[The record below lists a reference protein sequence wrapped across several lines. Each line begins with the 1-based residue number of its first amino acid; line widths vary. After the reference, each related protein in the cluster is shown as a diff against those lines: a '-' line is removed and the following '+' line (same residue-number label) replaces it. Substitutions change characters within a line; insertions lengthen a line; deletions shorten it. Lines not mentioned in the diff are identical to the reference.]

1 MWKHTKLGREEF
13 LRRFCLDLFIVR
25 IRFLFVFLAE
35 LMNFYW
41 YSTAHK
47 AGALQIG
54 FNSLAHA
61 SFFGKK
67 FLTVKAQR
75 EKLPKASHYHLNLTP
90 KAFPRINCPENCE
103 NSPR

>member
-1 MWKHTKLGREEF
+1 MRKQVKIFSALNLIIRKLKMKINRSEIEIKCGSIQSWEEK
-13 LRRFCLDLFIVR
+13 RFCLDLFIVR

-41 YSTAHK
+41 PSTAHK

-67 FLTVKAQR
+67 FSHDKSSEGKA
-75 EKLPKASHYHLNLTP
+75 P
-90 KAFPRINCPENCE
+90 
-103 NSPR
+103 